1 VLNLLFNLTQPCA
14 SLSASSLASA
24 WANLTNTSVDR
35 ISVAPFAPLSPS
47 GCGVDV
53 TFEPGTSSSDVP
65 LSVVEGELSSL
76 GNHLPH
82 AISHAV
88 GATMS
93 GTPIIRWV
101 VEDVVINGS
110 PLSPGA
116 IAGIVSIGVLILVA
130 SAAITKAQRVR
141 MQSRE
146 IHMQLKHEVE
156 MKDLANMYDERTD
169 LKAAAMEL
177 LDTRLKLT
185 EQKALRSLLRDARI
199 QGKFGESNLTQ
210 LVFGTSTSTVLPL
223 ADFMF
228 ANARQVNLK
237 ANERDGGVGAIEAE
251 IEANGTDDDKECL
264 QYVLFGLT
272 GSSKRQWPNGVLDE
286 GRADRLTF
294 DDFCATPE
302 AKTAKLSRGMVLAL
316 RLYTTNVYKSLNNP
330 MRGLDVN
337 YQPRPL
343 SADSPHPFPVTMHLL
358 TEGIKQLRAVEGQS
372 ATANAKVVLW
382 RGMRNVEVP
391 SKFVKDGGA
400 EKAAMST
407 TSDMKIAVMYSS
419 SQCSVLLKLTTT
431 SFRERGADLNFL
443 SAFPGE
449 SECLFPPLTHLK
461 PAGPVQEV
469 THNDG
474 HGSRKL
480 LGSHKGPSS
489 GKAAASAKFLVV
501 PVRPSF
507 G

>member
-1 VLNLLFNLTQPCA
+1 V
-14 SLSASSLASA
+14 
-24 WANLTNTSVDR
+24 
-35 ISVAPFAPLSPS
+35 
-47 GCGVDV
+47 
-53 TFEPGTSSSDVP
+53 
-65 LSVVEGELSSL
+65 
-76 GNHLPH
+76 
-82 AISHAV
+82 
-88 GATMS
+88 S

-101 VEDVVINGS
+101 VEDVFING
-110 PLSPGA
+110 PRLSPGA
-116 IAGIVSIGVLILVA
+116 IAGIVSVGVLVLVA
-130 SAAITKAQRVR
+130 AAAIAKAQRMR

-156 MKDLANMYDERTD
+156 MRDLADMYDGRTD
-169 LKAAAMEL
+169 RKAAAMEV

-185 EQKALRSLLRDARI
+185 EQKLIRSLLRDVRI

-228 ANARQVNLK
+228 ADARQVNLK
-237 ANERDGGVGAIEAE
+237 ANETDGGVGAIEAE
-251 IEANGTDDDKECL
+251 IEANGTDDDRVCL

-272 GSSKRQWPNGVLDE
+272 GSNQRKWPNGILDE
-286 GRADRLTF
+286 GRPNGLTF
-294 DDFCATPE
+294 EDFCNTPE

-330 MRGLDVN
+330 MRDLDVN

-343 SADSPHPFPVTMHLL
+343 SANSPHPFPVTMYLL

-391 SKFVKDGGA
+391 SQFLKDGGA

-407 TSDMKIAVMYSS
+407 TSDMKVAVMYSS

-431 SFRERGADLNFL
+431 SFRERGGDLNFL

-469 THNDG
+469 LCDG
-474 HGSRKL
+474 GGSRKL
-480 LGSHKGPSS
+480 LGSRKGPAS
-489 GKAAASAKFLVV
+489 GKAASTKFLVV